1 MAKLHFQQS
10 LLQSSVARDLSEII
24 LICWFGAHEKMII
37 IFHVENSCIA
47 YYFSGFFDKQKVQ
60 KDIIYLNRNLFNI
73 INAFYCHFWS
83 I

>member
-1 MAKLHFQQS
+1 MAKLNFQQS

-24 LICWFGAHEKMII
+24 LICWFGAQEKNLI

-47 YYFSGFFDKQKVQ
+47 SYFSGFFDKQKVQ
-60 KDIIYLNRNLFNI
+60 KDIIYLNRNLCNI